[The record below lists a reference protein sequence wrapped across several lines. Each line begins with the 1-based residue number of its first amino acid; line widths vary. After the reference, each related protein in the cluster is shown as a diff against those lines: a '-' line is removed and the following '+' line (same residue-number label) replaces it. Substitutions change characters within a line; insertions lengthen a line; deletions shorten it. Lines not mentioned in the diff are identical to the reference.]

1 MSSFDDILR
10 EFELEQVDLI
20 RWIEQKWVRP
30 TSSPEGF
37 LFDEVDEA
45 RIALI
50 RDLRRDLMVDDE
62 VLGLVL
68 SLLDQLYTARTMLRT
83 VEEAIAELP
92 TPVRDALRDSLRRP
106 PER

>member
-1 MSSFDDILR
+1 MSSFEDILR
-10 EFELEQVDLI
+10 EFELDGLELQ
-20 RWIEQKWVRP
+20 RWIEQSWVRP
-30 TSSPEGF
+30 TPSPEGF
-37 LFDEVDEA
+37 FFDEVDEA

-68 SLLDQLYTARTMLRT
+68 SLLDQLYTARTMLHT

-92 TPVRDALRDSLRRP
+92 TPLRDAIRDRLRRP